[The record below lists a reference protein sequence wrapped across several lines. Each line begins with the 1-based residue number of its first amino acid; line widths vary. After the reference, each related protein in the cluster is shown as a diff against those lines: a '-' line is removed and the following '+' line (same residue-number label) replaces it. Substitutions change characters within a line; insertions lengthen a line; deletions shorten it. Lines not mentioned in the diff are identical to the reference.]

1 MSPEIESLLAG
12 EATVSGKIR
21 ALDAAGYKRAD
32 IARILGKR
40 YQHVRNVLEAAAPS
54 PPRERPSSPG
64 VAEAEPSAFV
74 HDAARTYRLDVGKD
88 GSVVLPPEVL
98 QALGTPPGGVII
110 AELGEETLT
119 LISSMMAIRQLQ
131 ALVRQYVPP
140 GVSMV
145 DKLLAERRR
154 EVALEEREAQERRDL
169 THRGD

>member
-1 MSPEIESLLAG
+1 MTPEIESLLA
-12 EATVSGKIR
+12 EETTVSGKIR
-21 ALDAAGYKRAD
+21 ALAAAGYKRAD
-32 IARILGKR
+32 IARVLGKR
-40 YQHVRNVLEAAAPS
+40 YQHVRNVLEAAAPA

-64 VAEAEPSAFV
+64 MAEAEPSAFV
-74 HDAARTYRLDVGKD
+74 HDRTPTYRLDVGKD
-88 GSVVLPPEVL
+88 GSVILPPEVL

-131 ALVRQYVPP
+131 ALVRQYMPP

-154 EVALEEREAQERRDL
+154 ETEMEEREAEERRDL
-169 THRGD
+169 KHHGD